1 MAAQSSQWT
10 LSSFLAGDVQAAAVL
25 LPFFLLSLRIAV
37 VLAMTPVL
45 YAMPIPNRVRAL
57 VVLALAAVLS
67 LALPIDSAGVRMDA
81 GGILQA
87 AFIEMALGATL
98 ALGVLVAFAAFSVA
112 GNLLDVQIGFGI
124 AQVFDPV
131 SNRASPLLV
140 SAFNYAAVV
149 VFFLVDGH
157 HALLRALA
165 YSLQVFP
172 LGAPW
177 SLANAAGPV
186 FKHVSALFMLGFALA
201 APVVFCILLVELA
214 LGVVSRNLPQINMLV
229 LGIPTK
235 IVVGLAV
242 LSLWFAGMGG
252 AMNRVYASI
261 YDMWEGV
268 FLTAAQAARSDG
280 NPAAPLRAEGMR

>member
-1 MAAQSSQWT
+1 MAAGSLDT
-10 LSSFLAGDVQAAAVL
+10 LVFSALRGDTRPMVL
-25 LPFFLLSLRIAV
+25 MAPVFLLSLRIAT

-45 YAMPIPNRVRAL
+45 YAMPMPGRVRAI
-57 VVLALAAVLS
+57 VVIALAVALAAGLQRPV
-67 LALPIDSAGVRMDA
+67 
-81 GGILQA
+81 GIAVDGTGPWIRA
-87 AFIEMALGATL
+87 AVVEMALGATL
-98 ALGVLVAFAAFSVA
+98 ALGVLVAFAAFSMA
-112 GNLLDVQIGFGI
+112 GNLLDVQIGFGL

-131 SNRASPLLV
+131 SQRPSALLV
-140 SAFNYAAVV
+140 STFNYAAVL

-165 YSLQVFP
+165 YSVEAFP

-177 SLANAAGPV
+177 SAEAAAGAV
-186 FKHVSALFMLGFALA
+186 MKQAGGLFSLGFALA
-201 APVVFCILLVELA
+201 APVVFCILMVELA

-261 YDMWEGV
+261 FDTW
-268 FLTAAQAARSDG
+268 QAMFIA
-280 NPAAPLRAEGMR
+280 AAPSVSVPSQPGLGTREAGR

>member
-1 MAAQSSQWT
+1 MAAGSLDALVFSALRGET
-10 LSSFLAGDVQAAAVL
+10 RPMVL
-25 LPFFLLSLRIAV
+25 LAPIFLLSLRIAT

-45 YAMPIPNRVRAL
+45 YAMPIPARVRAI
-57 VVLALAAVLS
+57 VVLALAVTIA
-67 LALPIDSAGVRMDA
+67 AGLQKPVGISVDGA
-81 GGILQA
+81 GQWIQA
-87 AFIEMALGATL
+87 ALVEMALGATL
-98 ALGVLVAFAAFSVA
+98 ALGVLVAFAAFSMA
-112 GNLLDVQIGFGI
+112 GNLLDVQIGFGL

-131 SNRASPLLV
+131 SQRPSALLV
-140 SAFNYAAVV
+140 STFNYVAVL

-165 YSLQVFP
+165 YSVEAFP

-177 SLANAAGPV
+177 SAEAVAGSV
-186 FKHVSALFMLGFALA
+186 LKQASGLFSLGFALA
-201 APVVFCILLVELA
+201 APVVFCILMVELA

-235 IVVGLAV
+235 IVVGFAV

-261 YDMWEGV
+261 YDTWASM
-268 FLTAAQAARSDG
+268 FLAAAAAEPSR
-280 NPAAPLRAEGMR
+280 AAPGQGGTR